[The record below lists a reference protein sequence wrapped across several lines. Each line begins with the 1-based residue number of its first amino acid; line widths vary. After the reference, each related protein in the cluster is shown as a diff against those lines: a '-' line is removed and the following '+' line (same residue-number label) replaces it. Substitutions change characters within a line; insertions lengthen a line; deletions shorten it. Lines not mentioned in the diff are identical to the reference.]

1 MAILKNGD
9 YLVEVT
15 MCLAVRRKVAP
26 AVIALTRSWD
36 HDDSEEEKVL
46 SAVMDLADEGYARHE
61 PPRLKHQ
68 GSPYRF

>member
-15 MCLAVRRKVAP
+15 MRLAVRRKVAP

-46 SAVMDLADEGYARHE
+46 SAVMD
-61 PPRLKHQ
+61 
-68 GSPYRF
+68 